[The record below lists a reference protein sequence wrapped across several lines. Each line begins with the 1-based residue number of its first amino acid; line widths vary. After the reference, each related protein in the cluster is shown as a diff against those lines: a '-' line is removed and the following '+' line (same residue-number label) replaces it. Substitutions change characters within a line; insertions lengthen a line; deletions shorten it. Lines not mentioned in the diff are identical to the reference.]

1 MTNKKIVRS
10 NFTKP
15 ETFILESLGRDDEKQ
30 ARLDGKILYE
40 VLKLHGKNP
49 MYYYFRTQREL
60 TEFAKIFRESGY
72 RYLHLSC
79 HGGEDIVQYT
89 FGNSSYKDF
98 ASIFDKK
105 LHNRR
110 LFVSGCNLGN
120 MNFANEIFAT
130 NGGMYS
136 ITAPTKK
143 VYFHQSVSF
152 WSAFYYMMHAWDDSM
167 MKKKR
172 LSQVLTQLT
181 TIFEMPLAHYFRDTS
196 QCAAVVEQLFS
207 AKRENL
213 DTLKTKAAALPGEA
227 VELVGR
233 NKWF

>member
-1 MTNKKIVRS
+1 MATEKIPPA

-15 ETFILESLGRDDEKQ
+15 ETFILESLEHDDENE

-40 VLKLHGKNP
+40 VLKLHGKKP
-49 MYYYFRTQREL
+49 RYYYFRTQREL
-60 TEFAKIFRESGY
+60 VEFAKIFRESGY

-79 HGGEDIVQYT
+79 HGGQDIVQYT
-89 FGNSSYKDF
+89 FGHSSYKDF

-120 MNFANEIFAT
+120 MNFASEIFAA

-152 WSAFYYMMHAWDDSM
+152 WSAFYYMMHAWDESM
-167 MKKKR
+167 MKKQR

-196 QCAAVVEQLFS
+196 QGAAVVEQLFS

-213 DTLKTKAAALPGEA
+213 DTLKTKAAALPGE
-227 VELVGR
+227 VLEL
-233 NKWF
+233 